1 MADNLLQMAPVKKQ
15 RTEIRRNLTKLVKWR
30 ALKWQGQEDFPWNSQ
45 IGVISLTGCLLCSFD
60 PLNRPPPQKKHWQGS
75 TSANGAR
82 HVAETRTADA
92 PVEPRNVRLST
103 SSPVAN
109 VYLVCLNAP
118 LTVKDISNIIISSSG
133 CRLIFCTSSSTEK
146 MTLDYMLQVLTD
158 GWTWGRRIHLN
169 KSLIS
174 LLAAPNICLQLLNV
188 NWASFFQ
195 LNKQLSV
202 KESQF

>member
-1 MADNLLQMAPVKKQ
+1 MKGVKVTRSRGFPLKQPNRSNFSHRMPPLL
-15 RTEIRRNLTKLVKWR
+15 IRP
-30 ALKWQGQEDFPWNSQ
+30 AQS
-45 IGVISLTGCLLCSFD
+45 
-60 PLNRPPPQKKHWQGS
+60 PPPPPKKKHWQGS

-133 CRLIFCTSSSTEK
+133 CRLIFSTSSSTEK

-158 GWTWGRRIHLN
+158 GWTWGQRIHLN
-169 KSLIS
+169 KGLIS
-174 LLAAPNICLQLLNV
+174 LVAAPDICLQLLNV